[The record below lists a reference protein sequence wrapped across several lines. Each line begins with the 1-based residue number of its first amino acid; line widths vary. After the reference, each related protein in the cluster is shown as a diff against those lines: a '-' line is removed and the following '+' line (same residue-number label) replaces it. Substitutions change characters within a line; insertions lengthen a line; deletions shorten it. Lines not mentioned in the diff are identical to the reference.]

1 VTSERI
7 RYEDLGDG
15 VVRIVLA
22 RADTRNAQ
30 DKHLLYQ
37 LNDAFDRAAQDDA
50 VKVVILAA
58 DGPHFSSG
66 HDLRDR
72 SSMTEFTPV
81 SCWGGFELPGAEGWM
96 AREEEIYLGLCWR
109 WRNFP
114 KPTIAAVQ
122 GKAIAGGLMLVWVCD
137 LVVASDDA
145 EFSDPVVAFGVGGV
159 EFFAHPWELGP
170 RKAKEMLFTGAPV
183 TAGDA
188 HRLGMVNHVVPR
200 GDLEGFTADLARRI
214 AARPSMGL
222 KLAKQAVNQTLD
234 AQGQWTAL
242 QAAFGLHQIAHSH
255 NMQRFGSLLDPDG
268 LQNFGSRRQTVVPL
282 GRKTPEDIHGTIGR

>member
-15 VVRIVLA
+15 VARIVLA

-37 LNDAFDRAAQDDA
+37 LNDAFDLAAQDDA

-114 KPTIAAVQ
+114 KPTIAQVQ

-137 LVVASDDA
+137 LIVASADA
-145 EFSDPVVAFGVGGV
+145 EFSDPVVAFGVNAV
-159 EFFAHPWELGP
+159 EFCVHSWEVGP
-170 RKAKEMLFTGAPV
+170 RRAKEMLFTGDPV
-183 TAGDA
+183 TAA
-188 HRLGMVNHVVPR
+188 EARQLGMVNHVV
-200 GDLEGFTADLARRI
+200 
-214 AARPSMGL
+214 
-222 KLAKQAVNQTLD
+222 
-234 AQGQWTAL
+234 
-242 QAAFGLHQIAHSH
+242 
-255 NMQRFGSLLDPDG
+255 
-268 LQNFGSRRQTVVPL
+268 
-282 GRKTPEDIHGTIGR
+282 